1 MPPEL
6 SGRDVSEVLRE
17 LVEAIS
23 SEGRDPERR
32 ADRMLATVACRSAVT
47 IHHRLSL
54 PECERLIGDW
64 LDCRDRFTCPHGRP
78 VVLSLSDADLLTF
91 FRRR

>member
-1 MPPEL
+1 VA
-6 SGRDVSEVLRE
+6 GVLRE
-17 LVEAIS
+17 LVDALS
-23 SEGRDPERR
+23 AEGRDPERR
-32 ADRMLATVACRSAVT
+32 ADRVLATVACRSAVT

-54 PECERLIGDW
+54 PECERLLGDW